1 LSGAPAITARGLGK
15 RYPRDRSSFAVFRRA
30 MTGKVDQKGF
40 WALRDVSFT
49 VRHGEAL
56 GVVGRNGSGKST
68 LLQLICGTL
77 QPTVGE
83 LAVTGR
89 VAAMLELG
97 AGFNPDF
104 TGRENVF
111 LTAAVYGLANRQI
124 RARLPAIEAFADIGG
139 YFDRPVA
146 EYSSGMYARLAFAV
160 CAHVDADILVVD
172 EILGVGDAAF
182 QHKCHRFMQAFRQKG
197 TLVFVSH
204 DAGAVLASCE
214 QAIWLDAGQLQ
225 AHGAAEDVLARYLE
239 AQTASE
245 YDLPETPGADLPA
258 ATGATTGPV
267 ADARLG
273 ERSLIRVS
281 AFNPDCA
288 SHGFGG
294 ARIVDCYFT
303 GDDGRRRELIR
314 GGETVTLT
322 IRARVLRELVS
333 PIFGYI
339 LRDAAGQNLFGDNT
353 FLTYRRRPPTI
364 AAGTTLEARLQFRM
378 PYLGRGDFTLAPS
391 LIAGT
396 QHDHIPVNWLEDAL
410 VLTVD
415 GAAIRHGKIGA
426 AMRELRATCTP
437 IAPTSGQ
444 AVSPVGGE
452 GSDGDFVV
460 MAGSVRA
467 AGE

>member
-1 LSGAPAITARGLGK
+1 
-15 RYPRDRSSFAVFRRA
+15 
-30 MTGKVDQKGF
+30 MTGF

-49 VRHGEAL
+49 VRPGESL

-77 QPTVGE
+77 QPTAGE
-83 LAVTGR
+83 LAVSGR

-139 YFDRPVA
+139 YFDRPVS

-182 QHKCHRFMQAFRQKG
+182 QQKCHRFMQAFRQKG

-204 DAGAVLASCE
+204 DASAVLASCE

-225 AHGAAEDVLARYLE
+225 AQGAAEDVLARYLE
-239 AQTASE
+239 AQAANE
-245 YDLPETPGADLPA
+245 YDLPEAPGSGQPA
-258 ATGATTGPV
+258 AVAATAGPV

-273 ERSLIRVS
+273 DRNLVRVS
-281 AFNPDCA
+281 AFNADCA

-294 ARIVDCYFT
+294 ARIVDCFFT
-303 GDDGRRRELIR
+303 GDDGRRRELIH
-314 GGETVTLT
+314 GGETVTLI
-322 IRARVLRELVS
+322 IRARVSHELVS

-339 LRDAAGQNLFGDNT
+339 LRNSAGQNLFGDNT
-353 FLTYRRRPPTI
+353 FLTYRRRPPTV
-364 AAGTTLEARLQFRM
+364 AAGTTLEARLRFRM
-378 PYLGRGDFTLAPS
+378 PYLGRGNFTLAPS
-391 LIAGT
+391 IIAGT
-396 QHDHIPVNWLEDAL
+396 QRDHIPVNWLEDAL

-415 GAAIRHGKIGA
+415 GAAVRHGRIGA
-426 AMRELRATCTP
+426 VMREMRATCTP
-437 IAPTSGQ
+437 LAPASGQ
-444 AVSPVGGE
+444 TPSPVGGE

-460 MAGSVRA
+460 IAGSVRT

>member
-1 LSGAPAITARGLGK
+1 MTGAPVITARGLGK

-30 MTGKVDQKGF
+30 MTGKVDEKGF
-40 WALRDVSFT
+40 WALRDVDFT
-49 VRHGEAL
+49 VGAGEAL

-77 QPTVGE
+77 RPTVGQ
-83 LAVTGR
+83 LSVTGR

-111 LTAAVYGLANRQI
+111 LTAAVYGLTDRQI
-124 RARLPAIEAFADIGG
+124 RARLPAIEAFADIGD
-139 YFDRPVA
+139 YFDRPVS

-182 QHKCHRFMQAFRQKG
+182 QQKCHRFMQAFRQQG

-214 QAIWLDAGQLQ
+214 QAIWLDGGQLQ
-225 AHGAAEDVLARYLE
+225 ARGPVEDVLTRYLE
-239 AQTASE
+239 AQAAAD
-245 YDLPETPGADLPA
+245 YDLPEAPGGHRSVATA
-258 ATGATTGPV
+258 AAAGPV

-273 ERSLIRVS
+273 ERNRIRVS

-294 ARIVDCYFT
+294 ARIVDCFFA
-303 GDDGRRRELIR
+303 GDDGGRRDLIH
-314 GGETVTLT
+314 GGETVTIT
-322 IRARVLRELVS
+322 IRARVSRELVS
-333 PIFGYI
+333 PIFGYVF
-339 LRDAAGQNLFGDNT
+339 RNAAGQNLFGDNT
-353 FLTYRRRPPTI
+353 FLTYRRRPPTV
-364 AAGTTLEARLQFRM
+364 AAGTLLEARLRLRM
-378 PYLGRGDFTLAPS
+378 PYLRRGDFTLAPS
-391 LIAGT
+391 IIAGT

-410 VLTVD
+410 ILTVD
-415 GAAIRHGKIGA
+415 GAAVRHGRIGA
-426 AMRELRATCTP
+426 VMREMRATCTP
-437 IAPTSGQ
+437 LAPASGR
-444 AVSPVGGE
+444 AASPVGGE
-452 GSDGDFVV
+452 GGNGDFVV